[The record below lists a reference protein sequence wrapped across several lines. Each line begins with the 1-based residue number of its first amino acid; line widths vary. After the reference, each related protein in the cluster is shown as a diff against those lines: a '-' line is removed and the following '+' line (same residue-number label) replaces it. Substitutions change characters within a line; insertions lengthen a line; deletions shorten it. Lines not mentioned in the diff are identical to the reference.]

1 MNTFYANFYD
11 FGGILLKRQG
21 VYKRDR
27 ADYKVMKRE
36 WFIPEGVATIFL
48 E

>member
-11 FGGILLKRQG
+11 FGGILLKRQA
-21 VYKRDR
+21 VYTRDA
-27 ADYKVMKRE
+27 ADYKVMKLE
-36 WFIPEGVATIFL
+36 WFIPEGVATIIL